1 MRAVD
6 AVMLRLEDKKL
17 EDAEK
22 ILFDLGRRHIEY
34 GAKIEHIPVILFYFI
49 YIYIYFCIIK
59 YIFKILDFM

>member
-49 YIYIYFCIIK
+49 YIF
-59 YIFKILDFM
+59 IFVL